1 MDKSLEM
8 LLELLVIFSTH
19 TGYTKKTGIILQQA
33 PVSFL
38 GSYKKIYHFHRKWNH
53 SFYTFACSVASEN
66 IKSFLSGEVCGI
78 SEIFPIECKLS
89 FHQNSMSS

>member
-19 TGYTKKTGIILQQA
+19 RGYTKKTGIILQQA

-38 GSYKKIYHFHRKWNH
+38 GSYKKIYHFHRK
-53 SFYTFACSVASEN
+53 
-66 IKSFLSGEVCGI
+66 
-78 SEIFPIECKLS
+78 
-89 FHQNSMSS
+89 